1 MLFLKRAIKDQ
12 ERTLRNQKYG
22 NRSDERPNK
31 KLDSNIDEI
40 SQRQKFAEITFL
52 KLENKF
58 MRSNIQE
65 MKIEKEE

>member
-1 MLFLKRAIKDQ
+1 MVTEVMKGPIKSWTAIVTKSPKG
-12 ERTLRNQKYG
+12 RNLR
-22 NRSDERPNK
+22 K
-31 KLDSNIDEI
+31 KH
-40 SQRQKFAEITFL
+40 FL